1 MRTQNLFKQNN
12 FKLLQKIVKD
22 IKQMPDF
29 EIETENAFALI
40 HHKDFQEPIIELSE
54 NQKSNLKNLI
64 KNA

>member
-1 MRTQNLFKQNN
+1 MRTNKIANQNN
-12 FKLLQKIVKD
+12 LTILQNIVND

-29 EIETENAFALI
+29 EIETVNAFALVR
-40 HHKDFQEPIIELSE
+40 KEDFQEPIIELNE